1 MRTIKCKWCN
11 KKTIDKTSRKNKK
24 FCSKYCRSMERW
36 YRVYRVHRKPV
47 FKICESNKCKNKFK
61 DNTSNKIKK
70 YCSPKCK
77 RYVNSQIYRKFIKPL
92 FKNCEN
98 CNKRFE
104 DKSVNKRARFCKKDC
119 QEKIYFKLPHV
130 IERRLKYEKSLKR
143 RKYRRNWENRPDV
156 KKRRSEFKKSK
167 RYKEYKKSYYGTK
180 YKRLKRA
187 TPQWANIEKIKK
199 IYSMTKK
206 GYHVDHIIPLKNKNV
221 CGLHVENNLRIISK
235 KVNLMKNNFFESGY
249 NDKYY
254 NSKKYLCKFNNY

>member
-1 MRTIKCKWCN
+1 MRTIKCKWCK
-11 KKTIDKTSRKNKK
+11 KKTIDKCPRQNKK

-47 FKICESNKCKNKFK
+47 FKICESNKCKKKFK

-77 RYVNSQIYRKFIKPL
+77 RYINSQIYRKFTKPL

-98 CNKRFE
+98 CNKKFE
-104 DKSVNKRARFCKKDC
+104 DKSVNKRAKFCSIDC
-119 QEKIYFKLPHV
+119 REKIYRKLPHV
-130 IERRLKYEKSLKR
+130 VERERKNATSLRR
-143 RKYRRNWENRPDV
+143 RKYRRDWENRPHI
-156 KKRRSEFKKSK
+156 KKRRKKFKNSK
-167 RYKEYKKSYYGTK
+167 RYKEYQKAYYGTQ
-180 YKRLKRA
+180 YKRLKKA

-199 IYSMTKK
+199 IYGKAKK

-221 CGLHVENNLRIISK
+221 CGLHVENNLRIISQ